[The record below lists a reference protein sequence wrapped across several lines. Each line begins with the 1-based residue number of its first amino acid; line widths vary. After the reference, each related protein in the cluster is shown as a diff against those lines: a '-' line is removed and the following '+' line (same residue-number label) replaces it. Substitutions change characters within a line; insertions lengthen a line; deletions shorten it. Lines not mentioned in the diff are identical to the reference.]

1 MAEAFPGGRLVFDA
15 AGKTAVKLI
24 AKTWMKAAEIQDVNA
39 FFSVSDTQE
48 LSRWDENIQP
58 GVYARLSRSENTVRQ
73 QIFPSVSQGRRQN
86 DENEDYTVRFLNT
99 AGDVTSTSP
108 AVFSC

>member
-48 LSRWDENIQP
+48 LSRWDEKIQ
-58 GVYARLSRSENTVRQ
+58 ASSRGYMLGYHDLKT
-73 QIFPSVSQGRRQN
+73 PSVS
-86 DENEDYTVRFLNT
+86 RFFRLLAR
-99 AGDVTSTSP
+99 AGDKMMKMKIIRLD
-108 AVFSC
+108 F